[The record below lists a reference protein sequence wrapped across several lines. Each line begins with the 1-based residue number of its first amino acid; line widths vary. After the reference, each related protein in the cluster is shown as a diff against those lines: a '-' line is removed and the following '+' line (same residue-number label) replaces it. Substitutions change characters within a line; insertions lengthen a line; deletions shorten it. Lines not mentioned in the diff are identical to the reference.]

1 MQLSNKKQYDKQ
13 LHSLVKTKEE
23 NFSLDEMVTMIPVED
38 IISIHYTTDL
48 KKSTKLKEN
57 TQQVPV
63 VDQQGCCC
71 CAAPK
76 PEHQTEMTTE
86 NHVHRMITIYLQY
99 SKHSNLDTVS
109 NARILSESDR
119 QQFYKDHLQP
129 AMEKK
134 FYLVNNIEYD
144 STNFEEKKLQAESLC
159 RIITQLKGMNVGIP
173 STSISYPNPQE
184 FQKILAQSHSS
195 VFGDISQER
204 VHSVQTQALGVVTTW
219 TATPM
224 EAQLVNKPK

>member
-1 MQLSNKKQYDKQ
+1 
-13 LHSLVKTKEE
+13 
-23 NFSLDEMVTMIPVED
+23 MVTMIPVED
-38 IISIHYTTDL
+38 IISIHYTVDL

-57 TQQVPV
+57 MRQVPV

-71 CAAPK
+71 CAVPK

-86 NHVHRMITIYLQY
+86 NHVQRMITIHLQY

-109 NARILSESDR
+109 NARILSGDDR
-119 QQFYKDHLQP
+119 QQFYKDHFQP
-129 AMEKK
+129 ATEKK
-134 FYLVNNIEYD
+134 FYLVNNIEHD
-144 STNFEEKKLQAESLC
+144 SKDFEQKKLQAESLC
-159 RIITQLKGMNVGIP
+159 RIITQMKGMNVGVP

-184 FQKILAQSHSS
+184 FQEILSQPHSS

-204 VHSVQTQALGVVTTW
+204 VHSVQAQALGAVTTW

-224 EAQLVNKPK
+224 EARLGNKPK

>member
-13 LHSLVKTKEE
+13 LHSLGKIKEE

-38 IISIHYTTDL
+38 VISIHYTIDL

-57 TQQVPV
+57 MRQVPV
-63 VDQQGCCC
+63 VGQKGCCC

-86 NHVHRMITIYLQY
+86 NHAQRMITIYLQY

-119 QQFYKDHLQP
+119 QQFYKDHFQS
-129 AMEKK
+129 ATEKK
-134 FYLVNNIEYD
+134 FYLVNNEKYD
-144 STNFEEKKLQAESLC
+144 SKNFEQKKLQAESLC
-159 RIITQLKGMNVGIP
+159 RIIIQMKGMNVGVP
-173 STSISYPNPQE
+173 LTSISYPNPQE
-184 FQKILAQSHSS
+184 LQEILAQPHSS

-204 VHSVQTQALGVVTTW
+204 VHAVQAQTLGAVTTW

-224 EAQLVNKPK
+224 EAQLVKKSK